1 MAKPS
6 GADAPRESKETAA
19 ASAAHAG
26 IARLKTSPTENTS
39 DVVCPETL
47 APCEECA
54 EVCKITGERVFRRCA
69 DCAATYDPGVYPQE
83 CPECGKGRYRSAPG

>member
-1 MAKPS
+1 M
-6 GADAPRESKETAA
+6 
-19 ASAAHAG
+19 
-26 IARLKTSPTENTS
+26 ENTS

-54 EVCKITGERVFRRCA
+54 EVCKITGERAFRRCA